1 MGVLQNDIS
10 FGAQGRW
17 DYQNHIIVSLIDG
30 NFESVTRLGVLNG
43 ANVIVLESNNG
54 NYELIQFAQAELQAD
69 GSWKLS
75 RLLRAQL
82 GTEAEMLAGSF
93 VGANVILLNQAIYP
107 LELKDGEIGILQD
120 WRAGPAKDHVSASTY
135 NSITHQNNRRSSQLF
150 SPVHLRAQIT
160 SDGGY
165 EVSWIRRGRINS
177 DSWDGADIPLDA
189 QAEQYLLKIFDLEGN
204 MKREVTV
211 LKPNFSYA
219 NQMHDED
226 LGPENSRFKIEV
238 SQLNDEGLPG
248 ASTRIEISNS

>member
-1 MGVLQNDIS
+1 
-10 FGAQGRW
+10 
-17 DYQNHIIVSLIDG
+17 
-30 NFESVTRLGVLNG
+30 
-43 ANVIVLESNNG
+43 
-54 NYELIQFAQAELQAD
+54 
-69 GSWKLS
+69 
-75 RLLRAQL
+75 LRAQK
-82 GTEAEMLAGSF
+82 T
-93 VGANVILLNQAIYP
+93 
-107 LELKDGEIGILQD
+107 K
-120 WRAGPAKDHVSASTY
+120 
-135 NSITHQNNRRSSQLF
+135 
-150 SPVHLRAQIT
+150 
-160 SDGGY
+160 DGGY

-226 LGPENSRFKIEV
+226 FGPENSRFKIEV